1 VIPNPVDRL
10 PKKHTAHL
18 RPTPEASEDERSFT
32 RIRYHESRC
41 SRCSIRRSTG
51 YLSTSNALT

>member
-1 VIPNPVDRL
+1 MPNPVDRL

-18 RPTPEASEDERSFT
+18 RSPRESGEDERSFT
-32 RIRYHESRC
+32 RVRYHESHC